1 MSLRIDFAINHRY
14 RKWKACLQ
22 STNVQIY
29 KKQGYVPG
37 LRTTEKG
44 NTNEKDGVCP
54 MNIVYQEW
62 LQ

>member
-1 MSLRIDFAINHRY
+1 MKSLLTKY
-14 RKWKACLQ
+14 KY
-22 STNVQIY
+22 T

-54 MNIVYQEW
+54 MNIVYQE
-62 LQ
+62 